1 LTPLSTPRR
10 LKQLQDSGQLKKAW
24 DRTVEAGPLGRTAKQ
39 EVGSEC
45 EAAREAAHKRTAE
58 EIDAQ
63 LGDVPELV
71 MPSEVS
77 KRLRSGEA
85 SSLDDTSRS
94 GGNGAR

>member
-1 LTPLSTPRR
+1 
-10 LKQLQDSGQLKKAW
+10 
-24 DRTVEAGPLGRTAKQ
+24 
-39 EVGSEC
+39 
-45 EAAREAAHKRTAE
+45 
-58 EIDAQ
+58 
-63 LGDVPELV
+63 